1 MKLVFFALG
10 VAVGGLFF
18 SKKQKADMPK
28 GFSKGGY
35 VQRPAHAEPKFVL
48 IDERESL
55 SDYLF
60 SPDSTKAF
68 VKFFKKNRPD
78 L

>member
-1 MKLVFFALG
+1 MKKLLIFSAGVALG
-10 VAVGGLFF
+10 CFL
-18 SKKQKADMPK
+18 KKPK
-28 GFSKGGY
+28 
-35 VQRPAHAEPKFVL
+35 VQSEPKFVL
-48 IDERESL
+48 VDERESL

-60 SPDSTKAF
+60 SPDGTKAF

>member
-1 MKLVFFALG
+1 MKVLIAFSAGVALG
-10 VAVGGLFF
+10 CLL
-18 SKKQKADMPK
+18 KKPK
-28 GFSKGGY
+28 
-35 VQRPAHAEPKFVL
+35 VQSEPKFVL
-48 IDERESL
+48 VDERESL